1 MFKTGNKYGTGRP
14 AGSPN
19 KTTAKTKEY
28 LLAISAE
35 LENTLLDDLQE
46 LQPLDRVKIWLS
58 LQEYLLPKL
67 SRQDFSTAQ
76 DDGKIEFTIN
86 VVEGKEKLPYRP
98 D

>member
-1 MFKTGNKYGTGRP
+1 MFTTGNKYGTGRP

-35 LENTLLDDLQE
+35 LENTLLEDLQE

-67 SRQDFSTAQ
+67 SRQDITTA
-76 DDGKIEFTIN
+76 DADGKIEYTIN
-86 VVEGKEKLPYRP
+86 VIEGKEKIPYRA

>member
-1 MFKTGNKYGTGRP
+1 MFTTGNKYGTGRP

-67 SRQDFSTAQ
+67 SRQQTENADS
-76 DDGKIEFTIN
+76 DNKVEFTIN
-86 VVEGKEKLPYRP
+86 VVDGKEKTPYRP

>member
-19 KTTAKTKEY
+19 KTTTKTKEY

-35 LENTLLDDLQE
+35 LENTLLEDLQE

-67 SRQDFSTAQ
+67 SRQDITTAQ

-86 VVEGKEKLPYRP
+86 VVEGKEKLPYKA

>member
-1 MFKTGNKYGTGRP
+1 MFTTGNKHGTGRP

-28 LLAISAE
+28 LLTISTE

-46 LQPLDRVKIWLS
+46 LHPLDRVKLWLS

-67 SRQDFSTAQ
+67 SRQQITGSE
-76 DDGKIEFTIN
+76 GEKIDFTIN
-86 VVEGKEKLPYRP
+86 VVQGKENLPYRP